1 MVTPSEHLND
11 SRIQKARAIRVFGS
25 VVMNEGA
32 TTLTITQHGL
42 EANTA

>member
-1 MVTPSEHLND
+1 MVTPSEHLKD
-11 SRIQKARAIRVFGS
+11 KRIQKAREIRVFGS
-25 VVMNEGA
+25 VVINEGA